1 MSGYKAGADG
11 ADGAEGPAVKDA
23 AVGERAVAEEAESVS
38 PATCILANDDL
49 LAHLDTSWGVCYMQ
63 KIGRYL

>member
-23 AVGERAVAEEAESVS
+23 AVGERAVAEEAESVP
-38 PATCILANDDL
+38 PATCIMNATKLFS
-49 LAHLDTSWGVCYMQ
+49 TSTG
-63 KIGRYL
+63 KEPPSRG